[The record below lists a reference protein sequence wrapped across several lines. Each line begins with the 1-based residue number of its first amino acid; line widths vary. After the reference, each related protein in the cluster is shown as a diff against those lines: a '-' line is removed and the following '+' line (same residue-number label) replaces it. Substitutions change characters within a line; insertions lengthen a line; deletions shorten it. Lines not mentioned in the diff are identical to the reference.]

1 MSALS
6 LAVGHALRRLRSGW
20 PLLLALA
27 LLGYFTWHGLHGQRG
42 LWSWIEVG
50 RELER
55 ARAELAELQ
64 AERRALE
71 RRVDALQPDRS
82 DPDLLEEQLRR
93 LGYLGEREAVILAPA
108 AAAR

>member
-1 MSALS
+1 MSTLS
-6 LAVGHALRRLRSGW
+6 LALEGALRRLWSGW

-27 LLGYFTWHGLHGQRG
+27 LLGYFTWHGLNGQRG
-42 LWSWIEVG
+42 LWTWIEVG

-55 ARAELAELQ
+55 ARAELAGLQ

-71 RRVDALQPDRS
+71 QRVDALQPDRS

-93 LGYLGEREAVILAPA
+93 LGYVAEGEAVILAPA

>member
-6 LAVGHALRRLRSGW
+6 ATLGGAVRRLRSGW

-27 LLGYFTWHGLHGQRG
+27 LLGYFTWHGLHGRRG
-42 LWSWIEVG
+42 LWTWIQVG

-55 ARAELAELQ
+55 ARVELAGLE

-93 LGYLGEREAVILAPA
+93 LGYVGEREAVIPAPA